1 VVAVLIGPGPRSRAP
16 SVRVQPAKRWVTF
29 PYARCVDWVKRRLPD
44 SAVGRLRLVVIFA
57 AAVATML
64 KLQIA
69 ARTFGTNDVGIW
81 GVFAEGVRDFG
92 PVGIYG
98 HHFEV
103 SLYNHGPLAGWLL
116 LAINWLLDHDV
127 TSFPFLIR
135 LPACLADFVTALLVF
150 ELVRLVRSLRE
161 AAVAALLVS
170 WSPVLFVVSGFHGNT
185 DPVFVM
191 FALLSVYLL
200 VVRGWALAAGAAFGI
215 AVSIK
220 LVPVVLAPL
229 LVVVLVRL
237 GWRRVGAF
245 VGGGAIVF
253 LLLWLPVVVTRWQ
266 AFRAQVLEYRGST
279 FQRWGLPQFLSWA
292 DLQGVAASLAGPG
305 RFGILLVSGLTA
317 AAVVWR
323 RPDAVVPAV
332 GLSFVLFLVLS
343 PAFGMQYLA
352 WALAAAYLIDTRAAT
367 GYNLAASAFVLV
379 VYSDWSG
386 APPWRWYQAWGGP
399 FSPREL
405 ALMVVTWVL
414 LTAVGVVGLRHLRG
428 GIAGSA
434 SAAGS
439 RRRWAFTSANG
450 GYDPRT

>member
-1 VVAVLIGPGPRSRAP
+1 
-16 SVRVQPAKRWVTF
+16 
-29 PYARCVDWVKRRLPD
+29 
-44 SAVGRLRLVVIFA
+44 LRLVVIFSA
-57 AAVATML
+57 AIATML

-69 ARTFGTNDVGIW
+69 ERTFGTNDVGIF
-81 GVFAEGVRDFG
+81 GVFAQGVRDFG

-103 SLYNHGPLAGWLL
+103 SVYNHGPLVGWYL
-116 LAINWLLDHDV
+116 LAINWLLDHHV

-150 ELVRLVRSLRE
+150 ELVRLVRSPRD
-161 AAVAALLVS
+161 AAVAAVLVV
-170 WSPVLFVVSGFHGNT
+170 WSPVLFVISGFHGNT

-200 VVRGWALAAGAAFGI
+200 VVRGWALPAGVAFGI

-237 GWRRVGAF
+237 GWRRCAEF
-245 VGGGAIVF
+245 AGGGAIVF
-253 LLLWLPVVVTRWQ
+253 LLLWLPVVVSRWQ
-266 AFRAQVLEYRGST
+266 AFRAQVLEYNGSAIR
-279 FQRWGLPQFLSWA
+279 QWGIPQFLTWA
-292 DLQGVAASLAGPG
+292 DLPGAAAWLAGPG

-317 AAVVWR
+317 ATVVWR
-323 RPDAVVPAV
+323 RPDALVPAV

-352 WALAAAYLIDTRAAT
+352 WALAGAYLIDTRAAT

-379 VYSDWSG
+379 VYDDWTG
-386 APPWRWYQAWGGP
+386 VRPWHWYQTWAVQ

-414 LTAVGVVGLRHLRG
+414 LAAVAVVGMRYLWGGIPARRPQQARG
-428 GIAGSA
+428 GAG
-434 SAAGS
+434 
-439 RRRWAFTSANG
+439 
-450 GYDPRT
+450 D